1 MERTA
6 YARVVCG
13 YRQSSMQKLDQKL
26 PALHYLF
33 IVKPDVEVAADAVD
47 MRFGNPICAGVFGIR
62 MTEGN
67 MDAGNFFVLQNVSDD
82 VRAGGVSADSKF
94 AYTIAV
100 FVGAGVSTKF
110 IAQVLVLGP
119 QRSDAIVFHFNCQR
133 IGFQIAKAFAQI
145 IA

>member
-67 MDAGNFFVLQNVSDD
+67 VDSGNFFVLQNVSDNMG
-82 VRAGGVSADSKF
+82 AGRIGTDSEF
-94 AYTIAV
+94 AYAIAV
-100 FVGAGVSTKF
+100 FVGAGVSAKF
-110 IAQVLVLGP
+110 IAQVL
-119 QRSDAIVFHFNCQR
+119 
-133 IGFQIAKAFAQI
+133 
-145 IA
+145 